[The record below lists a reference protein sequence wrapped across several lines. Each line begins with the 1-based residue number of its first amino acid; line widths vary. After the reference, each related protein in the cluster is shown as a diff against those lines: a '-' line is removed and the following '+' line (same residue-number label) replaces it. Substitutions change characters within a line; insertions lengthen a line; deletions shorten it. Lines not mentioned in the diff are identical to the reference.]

1 MLTNLCMVYDTDGN
15 ILVENRN
22 DEHWGGIA
30 FPGGHVEKGEPFV
43 ESVIR
48 EVREETGLEI
58 RSPRLCGVKQFTHYD
73 GSRYIVFLFKTDQF
87 SGTIKSSDEGEVFWI
102 KRSEL
107 GKYKTVPD
115 FDKLLEV
122 FDNDGLSEFYYNEDF
137 SVRLL

>member
-1 MLTNLCMVYDTDGN
+1 MLTNLCMVYDTDRN

-107 GKYKTVPD
+107 DKYKTVAD